1 MLIMSNLTLKIV
13 KSVAIFLLL
22 TLSAHRL
29 YSQTQVQ
36 SKKLFADTQLKLSI
50 STLFYDDLDFV
61 HYGEEILKSRFC
73 FSGESV
79 ISLYKSIYKGFGINL
94 GFGLGLVPYN
104 FHYYYKSP
112 DNQPY
117 IGQIYEDFLNH
128 YIYIQDIYII
138 PISIQKVVPL
148 NKRFINGLSFEAGL
162 KLNKKVA
169 FPYEISTE
177 VWYDLNDSTE
187 IVLFDFF
194 LNNTEKKN
202 YLSYFLKFG
211 VIKNTKKL
219 NTLQCN
225 FVLHFSQAKIGEGT
239 YNFYYLPVESYGI
252 VKQNLNYIGFEFTYG
267 LTLTK
272 KVRRE

>member
-1 MLIMSNLTLKIV
+1 MCNLSFCKIKPAV
-13 KSVAIFLLL
+13 IILLL
-22 TLSAHRL
+22 AYPFIILKAQEHISDNENYIDSKIKFSLSALL
-29 YSQTQVQ
+29 YDNLELTHE
-36 SKKLFADTQLKLSI
+36 SKN
-50 STLFYDDLDFV
+50 
-61 HYGEEILKSRFC
+61 ILKSRMC
-73 FSGESV
+73 PSSEAT
-79 ISLYKSIYKGFGINL
+79 ISYYKNIYDALGVNIGI
-94 GFGLGLVPYN
+94 GLGLAPYN
-104 FHYYYKSP
+104 FHYRYKSP

-117 IGQIYEDFLNH
+117 IGQISEDFLSH
-128 YIYIQDIYII
+128 YEYVQDLYVF
-138 PISIQKVVPL
+138 PISLDYIHQVKVKPNL
-148 NKRFINGLSFEAGL
+148 YFFSEIGL
-162 KLNKKVA
+162 KINLKVA
-169 FPYEISTE
+169 YPYEITTE

-194 LNNTEKKN
+194 LNSTEKKN

-225 FVLHFSQAKIGEGT
+225 FVLHYSPVKIGEGT
-239 YNFYYLPVESYGI
+239 YNFYYLPVESSGT